1 LDLQGQYRFKNITK
15 ICTDL
20 LPLQRPHTVTKMNN
34 KIILES
40 NGTIKVDA
48 YFVPRVPQEKLL
60 KCWITNI
67 YKKVKATE
75 DS

>member
-1 LDLQGQYRFKNITK
+1 MVRVNCFIEGLR
-15 ICTDL
+15 C
-20 LPLQRPHTVTKMNN
+20 PLFV
-34 KIILES
+34 
-40 NGTIKVDA
+40 GTITVDA

>member
-1 LDLQGQYRFKNITK
+1 
-15 ICTDL
+15 
-20 LPLQRPHTVTKMNN
+20 MNN

-40 NGTIKVDA
+40 NGTITVDA